1 MVFSKF
7 KSVIVHLTTPSHP
20 FWNTSI
26 KAYWLESKHILALED
41 DKDLFNFFLMPLVL
55 FHPIHSFDIMDT
67 NMEANMVMDYD
78 DDKEI
83 GNVPI
88 HGLQNLFCK

>member
-1 MVFSKF
+1 VFSKF
-7 KSVIVHLTTPSHP
+7 RSVIVHLTTPSHP

-26 KAYWLESKHILALED
+26 KAYRLESKHILVLED
-41 DKDLFNFFLMPLVL
+41 DKELFDFVLMPLVL
-55 FHPIHSFDIMDT
+55 FHPIHSSDTMDT

-78 DDKEI
+78 NDQEI
-83 GNVPI
+83 GDVPN